1 MKTEIKQT
9 IQVASEKI
17 EILRFA
23 FDAEVK
29 KMQVEAVNKKYNAA
43 GELINKEP
51 IRLLFRDERYKKAID
66 FCLNANMA
74 DKVLQMLL
82 RKLEIDRKL
91 PKEALCDPL
100 PEGVPPYPDE
110 DDSNG

>member
-23 FDAEVK
+23 FDEEVK
-29 KMQVEAVNKKYNAA
+29 KMQVDAINNKYNSV

-51 IRLLFRDERYKKAID
+51 IRLLFRDRKYKKAMD
-66 FCLNANMA
+66 FCLNSNMA

-91 PKEALCDPL
+91 SEGSLCDPL
-100 PEGVPPYPDE
+100 PEGVPPYPNE
-110 DDSNG
+110 DDNG